1 MLLAIPLAWLQLKKE
16 KLRLLVALSGTAFA
30 VILIFMQLGFQDALF
45 DSSVRYHSNLDYDI
59 AMISPKTDFI
69 VQPENFPRRRI
80 VQALGVPGVA
90 SVSPVYLGQGR
101 WRNPEVPTETR
112 GIFVVGFDP
121 SDPVFDLPEV
131 NNNVEKLRMPDALL
145 YDRDSRPEF
154 GRIPELLA
162 EAHARGIGGVETE
175 IANRTVQVVGLF
187 QLGTSFGIDASVVT
201 SDLNFR
207 RIFPFREAGQINLGL
222 IRLEPGVDPDEARD
236 RIAASIPTDVEVLTR
251 AGFIKREVDYWSSAT
266 PIGYVFSFGVIIG
279 LTVGGIIVYQI
290 LFADVSDHLQEYATL
305 KAMGYTNGYLFKVV
319 LQEAVIL
326 AVLGFLPGLGVSL
339 LLFRMAGDATR
350 LPLEMDLSLG
360 LFVLGMTVVMC
371 AVSGSIALR
380 KVRSADP
387 AEIF

>member
-1 MLLAIPLAWLQLKKE
+1 MLLAIPLAWLQLKRE
-16 KLRLLVALSGTAFA
+16 KLRLLVALSGAAFA

-45 DSSVRYHSNLDYDI
+45 SSSVRYHNNLTYDI

-69 VQPENFPRRRI
+69 VQPENFPRRRL
-80 VQALGVPGVA
+80 VQALGVPGVE

-101 WRNPEVPTETR
+101 WRNPAQPTETR

-121 SDPVFDLPEV
+121 SDPVFELPGV
-131 NNNVEKLRMPDALL
+131 MNNIDKIRMPDVLL
-145 YDRDSRPEF
+145 YDRNSRPEF
-154 GRIPELLA
+154 GPIPTLFA
-162 EAHARGIGGVETE
+162 EAIANGGDGIETE
-175 IANRTVQVVGLF
+175 VANRTVKVVGLF
-187 QLGTSFGIDASVVT
+187 QLGTSFGIDASVIT

-222 IRLEPGVDPDEARD
+222 IRIEPGADPDVLRD
-236 RIAASIPTDVEVLTR
+236 RIAAAIPEDVEVLTR
-251 AGFIKREVDYWSSAT
+251 SGFIQREVDYWSNAT

-326 AVLGFLPGLGVSL
+326 AVLGFLPGLGISL
-339 LLFRMAGDATR
+339 LLFELAGEATR

-360 LFVLGMTVVMC
+360 LFVLGLTVVMC
-371 AVSGSIALR
+371 AVSGGIALR